1 MGCSDVGIGSTRK
14 GPRWSALAIGVVGA
28 LLGLVAPAP
37 VPIARAV
44 APTHVSGATAVVPAP
59 SAWPQGWDM
68 VGHDPQ
74 RTGRSP
80 STVRPHPRLIFTYTD
95 DLCGGTLLIDA
106 TGDIYAWCG
115 KGLTALTMAGRRRW
129 RVAVSDG
136 EGGPPALAPDGLV
149 LANANDGMTDYRHQ
163 FIIALAA
170 ATGQRRWIVH
180 SLPWAAALGADVPN
194 SKGAAPLV
202 TAANLLYVPF
212 VGPSPYHGIEV
223 FGLAGQSLRRLAPPA
238 APTAMAA
245 AFDGT
250 LYVIS
255 DNALVAYAPGGAVR
269 WQRPSYATAVLVS
282 ARGTVYTAD
291 GTNGVGAYAAD
302 GRLLWRRATG
312 DQVISLAERA
322 DGTVLALG
330 RAGLSAVSAAGRR
343 LWRRPAGRLSRTP
356 YPLPP
361 TIAVDAAGRAYV
373 GSDDGMVRAIARD
386 GALLWTLP
394 AGGPTS
400 LGETPSIALGPRGTL
415 VVAGTDGRLRV
426 YQ

>member
-1 MGCSDVGIGSTRK
+1 MMGYAGVRAGSTRR
-14 GPRWSALAIGVVGA
+14 GSLWVALAFGVVGA
-28 LLGLVAPAP
+28 LLGLVAPAHAL
-37 VPIARAV
+37 VARAIAS
-44 APTHVSGATAVVPAP
+44 APATWA
-59 SAWPQGWDM
+59 QGWTM

-80 STVRPHPRLIFTYTD
+80 SAVRLHLRLIFTYTD
-95 DLCGGTLLIDA
+95 DGCGEPLVGA

-115 KGLTALTMAGRRRW
+115 KGLTALTMTGRRRW
-129 RVAVSDG
+129 RVALSDG
-136 EGGPPALAPDGLV
+136 EGGPLALAPDGLV
-149 LANANDGMTDYRHQ
+149 LANANAGLTDYRHQ

-170 ATGQRRWIVH
+170 ATGQQRWIVH
-180 SLPWAAALGADVPN
+180 SLPWAAALGANVPN

-202 TAANLLYVPF
+202 TAVNLLYVPF

-223 FGLAGQSLRRLAPPA
+223 FGLAGQPLRRLTPPA
-238 APTAMAA
+238 VQPALIVMAA
-245 AFDGT
+245 APDGT
-250 LYVIS
+250 LYDS
-255 DNALVAYAPGGAVR
+255 LGSALVAYAPDGAVR
-269 WQRPSYATAVLVS
+269 WQRPIYATAVLVG
-282 ARGTVYTAD
+282 ARGAVYTAE
-291 GTNGVGAYAAD
+291 GTNGVDAYAPD

-312 DQVISLAERA
+312 DEVLSLAERA

-330 RAGLSAVSAAGRR
+330 RTGLGAVSPAGRR

-356 YPLPP
+356 YPQPP

-373 GSDDGMVRAIARD
+373 GSDDGMVRAIAPD

-400 LGETPSIALGPRGTL
+400 LGATPSISLGPRGTL
-415 VVAGTDGRLRV
+415 VVVGTDGRLRV